1 MTGPVKR
8 IAAPLRQ
15 QVVEMLRKAIV
26 TFEYVPGERLV
37 EKNLCER
44 FAVSRTVV
52 RESLRQLESEGLVTT
67 VPNRGPV
74 VARLTESEAEQLFE
88 ARAVLEALA
97 GRLFARRATVVDR
110 KALTQA
116 LKQVRSALKDGE
128 LAAVLA
134 AKNHFYEVL
143 FVGARNDVIRQQAL
157 GVHARISLLRG
168 MSLQAEGRAPHTL
181 SELQAIV
188 RTAVAGDEDAAWA
201 ACETHVQSAAA
212 VALAELRKRGLS
224 DPIEVTA

>member
-26 TFEYVPGERLV
+26 TFEFHPGERLV

-74 VARLTESEAEQLFE
+74 VARLTESDAEQLFE

-97 GRLFARRATVVDR
+97 GRLFARRAKVADR
-110 KALTQA
+110 KELTQA
-116 LKQVRSALKDGE
+116 LKQVKLAFKDGE

-134 AKNHFYEVL
+134 AKDRFYEVL
-143 FVGARNDVIRQQAL
+143 FVGARNDVIHQQVL

-168 MSLQAEGRAPHTL
+168 MSLQAEGRAPHTMR
-181 SELQAIV
+181 ELQAIV
-188 RTAVAGDEDAAWA
+188 RTAVAGDEDAAWV
-201 ACETHVQSAAA
+201 ACETHVHSAAA
-212 VALAELRKRGLS
+212 IALAELRKRGLS